1 MLMQSARHTEP
12 YGLPLAGCDD
22 RYADRAAAGRE
33 LAALLQPYRG
43 GRAIVLALP
52 PGGVA
57 AGVEL
62 ARALR
67 LPLDVLIAR
76 EFVLRPYPAIVAGAL
91 SEGGGLC
98 VNAALLRLPGAQL
111 AGIWSEARRARRDIE
126 SLVVAYRND
135 CPLPPLGRRPVILVD
150 DGLGNGLL
158 QLAALAALRHYHPQ
172 RCIVATPYGTQSA
185 LGHIARMADELV
197 TLTHITGER
206 QDAIKRWQ
214 YALGDDDAAALLHRW
229 QIAAAIPDSGN
240 PFPVDQRVPKPH
252 VKLRNPNTHDPARV
266 LE

>member
-1 MLMQSARHTEP
+1 MLLQSGRHPDP
-12 YGLPLAGCDD
+12 YALPLTGED
-22 RYADRAAAGRE
+22 RDTDRAAAGRE

-57 AGVEL
+57 VGGEL

-76 EFVLRPYPAIVAGAL
+76 EFVIQPYPAIVAGAL

-98 VNAALLRLPGAQL
+98 VNAALLRLPGVRL
-111 AGIWSEARRARRDIE
+111 AGLWSEARRARCEIDA
-126 SLVVAYRND
+126 LVAVYRHRR
-135 CPLPPLGRRPVILVD
+135 PLPPLGRRPVILVD

-172 RCIVATPYGTQSA
+172 RSIIATPYGTPAA
-185 LGHIARMADELV
+185 LAHLGRMADELV
-197 TLTHITGER
+197 MLTGVAGER
-206 QDAIKRWQ
+206 QGAPKHWQ
-214 YALGDDDAAALLHRW
+214 HALADDDAAAELHRW
-229 QIAAAIPDSGN
+229 QAAAAALDLG
-240 PFPVDQRVPKPH
+240 
-252 VKLRNPNTHDPARV
+252 
-266 LE
+266 

>member
-1 MLMQSARHTEP
+1 MQAARYPEP
-12 YGLPLAGCDD
+12 YGLPLAGRDD

-33 LAALLQPYRG
+33 LATLLQPYRG

-57 AGVEL
+57 AGGEL

-76 EFVLRPYPAIVAGAL
+76 EFVMQPYPAIVAGAL

-98 VNAALLRLPGAQL
+98 MNAALLRLPGVSL
-111 AGIWSEARRARRDIE
+111 AGLWNEARRARQEIE
-126 SLVVAYRND
+126 ALIAIYRGAR
-135 CPLPPLGRRPVILVD
+135 PLPALARRPVILVD
-150 DGLGNGLL
+150 DGLSNGLL

-197 TLTHITGER
+197 VLTHVTGDH
-206 QDAIKRWQ
+206 QAAIKHWQ
-214 YALGDDDAAALLHRW
+214 HALGDDDAAALLHRW
-229 QIAAAIPDSGN
+229 QVAAAMLDIS
-240 PFPVDQRVPKPH
+240 RVT
-252 VKLRNPNTHDPARV
+252 PNTEASSVNYSGPKEPQSRA
-266 LE
+266 

>member
-1 MLMQSARHTEP
+1 MPIQSARCPEP
-12 YGLPLAGCDD
+12 YGLPLADRDD
-22 RYADRAAAGRE
+22 RYADRAAAGRA
-33 LAALLQPYRG
+33 LATLLLPYRG

-57 AGVEL
+57 AGGEL

-76 EFVLRPYPAIVAGAL
+76 EFVIRPYPAIVAGAL

-98 VNAALLRLPGAQL
+98 VNAALLRLPGVSL
-111 AGIWSEARRARRDIE
+111 AGLWSEARRAYQEIE
-126 SLVVAYRND
+126 SLIAAYRND
-135 CPLPPLGRRPVILVD
+135 RPLPALGRRPVILVD
-150 DGLGNGLL
+150 DGLSNGLL

-197 TLTHITGER
+197 ALTDGTGER
-206 QDAIKRWQ
+206 QDVIKHWQ
-214 YALGDDDAAALLHRW
+214 HALGDDDAAALLHRW
-229 QIAAAIPDSGN
+229 QMAAAILDIGRATRNTAAISISYSGGDE
-240 PFPVDQRVPKPH
+240 PQR
-252 VKLRNPNTHDPARV
+252 
-266 LE
+266 